1 VAVGERPAAS
11 RRLPDGTASRRAA
24 LLTGRSPTAMKQV
37 NINDR
42 WYNPQGNRI

>member
-1 VAVGERPAAS
+1 VGERPAAS

-37 NINDR
+37 DIIAG
-42 WYNPQGNRI
+42 WYKAEAARKGK